1 MGVPRPGCEARR
13 ALRARELPTGRRRAL
28 SGETGSSG
36 RRGPPAGTVSQT
48 APAPP
53 VSDTWPGGR
62 QGLPR
67 PAERGL
73 RGQRGAAACTPG
85 LWPLGPLRRWVPA
98 GVLGVGTQTHPA
110 RAQNPAHSRG
120 SPVRGGWRALGVS
133 PSLGRV
139 GGEQGSVS
147 RLHSLGRPAG
157 GVSVG
162 SPRSCGGPG
171 GGALGSLRAAAARP
185 RSGGACRS
193 GSTPCCSTS
202 GRRGSP

>member
-13 ALRARELPTGRRRAL
+13 ALRARELPTGRQRAL

-48 APAPP
+48 APALP

-85 LWPLGPLRRWVPA
+85 FWPLGPLRRWVPA

-139 GGEQGSVS
+139 GES
-147 RLHSLGRPAG
+147 RAQCHVFTAW
-157 GVSVG
+157 
-162 SPRSCGGPG
+162 
-171 GGALGSLRAAAARP
+171 GALQEGCPWAAPEAAVAP
-185 RSGGACRS
+185 GAGRSG
-193 GSTPCCSTS
+193 P
-202 GRRGSP
+202 